1 MEGISLRASTFLF
14 LYALLFSHFAAS
26 LAQSGAGTIHRTK
39 DQLLLAS
46 LQPSTGTTST
56 SPGSIS
62 SQLFLTSPSGSS
74 AAYLV
79 RPVNSASSSDNDYCY
94 IQVQGGG
101 SAVWK
106 STCASVSQ
114 ANTCSLVLSGSGLE
128 IFDGSQSSWRTNV
141 NGGHRRN
148 PETLLL
154 LDGGDLHIRDQSGR
168 IVWTASESQAVGQTC
183 GSFGTPRENFAF
195 SPFGSPSYEDKPE
208 SLPSSSSSSSSP
220 LRQSLDQIGEESEM
234 GYNNNYQQQQE
245 TMNYPQQQMP
255 NRPSLTG
262 FNQPFSTQNQPFG
275 ASNQDGLADN
285 GPFENGVSEKR
296 LRISVVLGS
305 LFTLLGCLHSF
316 L

>member
-1 MEGISLRASTFLF
+1 MAMEGISPRASTL
-14 LYALLFSHFAAS
+14 LSLLSLLFFHFAAS
-26 LAQSGAGTIHRTK
+26 LAQSGAGTIQRTK

-46 LQPSTGTTST
+46 LQPSTEATST

-74 AAYLV
+74 TVYLV
-79 RPVNSASSSDNDYCY
+79 RPVNSASSGGHDYCY

-101 SAVWK
+101 SIVWK
-106 STCASVSQ
+106 SACASISQ
-114 ANTCSLVLSGSGLE
+114 ANTCSLVFSGSGLE

-141 NGGHRRN
+141 NGGHNRN

-154 LDGGDLHIRDQSGR
+154 LDGGDLRIRDQRGR
-168 IVWTASESQAVGQTC
+168 VMWMASESQAVDQNC

-195 SPFGSPSYEDKPE
+195 SPLGSPSHKDEPE
-208 SLPSSSSSSSSP
+208 SLSSSSSSSSSS
-220 LRQSLDQIGEESEM
+220 LEQSLDQNGEESEM

-245 TMNYPQQQMP
+245 TMNYPQQQMI
-255 NRPSLTG
+255 NRPSLAG
-262 FNQPFSTQNQPFG
+262 FNQPFG
-275 ASNQDGLADN
+275 ASTQEGLEDN

-296 LRISVVLGS
+296 LRIGVFLGS
-305 LFTLLGCLHSF
+305 LITLLACLHYF